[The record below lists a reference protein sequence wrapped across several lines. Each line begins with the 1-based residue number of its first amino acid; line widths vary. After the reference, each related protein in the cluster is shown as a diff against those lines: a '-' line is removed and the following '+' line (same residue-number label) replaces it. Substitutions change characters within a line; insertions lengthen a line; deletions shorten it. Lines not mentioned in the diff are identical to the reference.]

1 MILICRAKKLKLF
14 FIFLTY
20 LTYLFLSGCG
30 GNRALN
36 YQHMDLPQTKD
47 SQSEKFRGMMLQ
59 TAMMKN
65 VDPDAD
71 YIIGPDDAIDIE
83 VFEVEE
89 LKKTVRVSSQGYISL
104 PLIGQIKAKGLTPI
118 QLEQEIA
125 KKLDTY
131 LNSPLVSV
139 YVKEYKA
146 QRIGVIGAVDKP
158 QVYIVTGQRYL
169 LDMLSM
175 AGGLT
180 REAGTICYVLRPVKT
195 DAQNNTRDVPRT
207 ETLVIDLNELLEEG
221 NLALNIPVFNGDVI
235 NVSKGGVVFVD
246 GAVKMP
252 GAFTMKGKTT
262 LMQAIAMAQ
271 GLSPEANPE
280 DVRIYREN
288 GKGERNVITVDY
300 EAVKEAEKPD
310 LLLAENDIV
319 IVPKEGIKN
328 FFSGF
333 INTIKGLIYFTPI
346 PLF

>member
-1 MILICRAKKLKLF
+1 MTLIYRVKKLKLLLVF
-14 FIFLTY
+14 LQCLTFI
-20 LTYLFLSGCG
+20 FLSGCG
-30 GNRALN
+30 GNHTLN
-36 YQHMDLPQTKD
+36 NQHMDLPQTKD
-47 SQSEKFRGMMLQ
+47 SQSEQVKALMLQ
-59 TAMMKN
+59 TTMKN
-65 VDPDAD
+65 VDADAD
-71 YIIGPDDAIDIE
+71 YIIGPDDVLDIE

-104 PLIGQIKAKGLTPI
+104 SLIGQIKAKGLTPL

-125 KKLDTY
+125 RKLDTY
-131 LNSPLVSV
+131 LNAPLVSV

-158 QVYIVTGQRYL
+158 QVYIITGQRYL
-169 LDMLSM
+169 LDMFSM

-180 REAGTICYVLRPVKT
+180 KEAGTICYVLRPIKT
-195 DAQNNTRDVPRT
+195 GYQDDPKNIPKI
-207 ETLVIDLNELLEEG
+207 ETLVIDLTELLEGG
-221 NLALNIPVFNGDVI
+221 NLALNIPIFNGDVI
-235 NVSKGGVVFVD
+235 NVPKGGVVFVD

-262 LMQAIAMAQ
+262 LMQAIVMAQ
-271 GLSPEANPE
+271 GLSPEANAE

-300 EAVKEAEKPD
+300 EAVKEAGKPD
-310 LLLAENDIV
+310 VLLAENDVV
-319 IVPKEGIKN
+319 IVPKEGVKN
-328 FFSGF
+328 FFSSF